1 MMTATIEKRGTRY
14 YYEGVEVD
22 EPTKVIDKRC
32 QRKYGHTN
40 WARMGTV
47 SDEVLSKN
55 SYDYDEAKG
64 IVYFHRLITILP

>member
-1 MMTATIEKRGTRY
+1 MMKTTIEKRGTQY
-14 YYEGVEVD
+14 YYEGIEVD
-22 EPTKVIDKRC
+22 EPTELINKRC

-47 SDEVLSKN
+47 PDEVLSKN

-64 IVYFHRLITILP
+64 IVYFHRLITI